1 MSGFSAYGLR
11 LSAVVAVLLC
21 SGAAQAQTL
30 RQPRLQQIADEAAL
44 VAVQILGSGGQPAD
58 AAAVAEQAVAATP
71 GMAAQA
77 TVSSNDLSVTVTVS
91 AAGAKAP
98 AVSTARY
105 LPPDQPA
112 DWTWASRQRFAVQSV
127 PLVIGSYCWRDCDSS
142 R

>member
-11 LSAVVAVLLC
+11 LSAVVAALLF
-21 SGAAQAQTL
+21 SGAAQAET
-30 RQPRLQQIADEAAL
+30 RLQQIADEAAL
-44 VAVQILGSGGQPAD
+44 VAVQILGSGGEPAD

-77 TVSSNDLSVTVTVS
+77 TASSDRLSVTVTVL

-112 DWTWASRQRFAVQSV
+112 EWSWASRQRFAVQSLPV
-127 PLVIGSYCWRDCDSS
+127 VVGSYCWRDCEPP

>member
-11 LSAVVAVLLC
+11 LSAVVAALLF
-21 SGAAQAQTL
+21 SGAAQAET
-30 RQPRLQQIADEAAL
+30 RLQQIADEAAL
-44 VAVQILGSGGQPAD
+44 VAVQILGSGGEPAD

-77 TVSSNDLSVTVTVS
+77 TASSDRLSVTVTVL

-112 DWTWASRQRFAVQSV
+112 DWSWSSRQRFAVKSLPV
-127 PLVIGSYCWRDCDSS
+127 VIGSYCWRDCEPP

>member
-1 MSGFSAYGLR
+1 MSGFSSYGLR
-11 LSAVVAVLLC
+11 LSAVIAVLLF
-21 SGAAQAQTL
+21 SGAAQAE
-30 RQPRLQQIADEAAL
+30 PRLQRVADEAAL
-44 VAVQILGSGGQPAD
+44 VAVQILGSGGDPAD

-71 GMAAQA
+71 GMAARA
-77 TVSSNDLSVTVTVS
+77 SADSDGLSVTVTVS

-112 DWTWASRQRFAVQSV
+112 DWIWKSRQRFAVQSSPV
-127 PLVIGSYCWRDCDSS
+127 VIGSYCWRDCDSS

>member
-1 MSGFSAYGLR
+1 MSGFGSYGLR
-11 LSAVVAVLLC
+11 LSAVIAALLF
-21 SGAAQAQTL
+21 SGAAQAEN
-30 RQPRLQQIADEAAL
+30 RLQQVADEAAL
-44 VAVQILGSGGQPAD
+44 VAVQILGSGGEPAD
-58 AAAVAEQAVAATP
+58 AAAVAEQAVAAKP

-77 TVSSNDLSVTVTVS
+77 TASSDRLSVTVTVS

-112 DWTWASRQRFAVQSV
+112 DWSWASRQRFAVQSLPV
-127 PLVIGSYCWRDCDSS
+127 VVGSYCWRDCESP

>member
-1 MSGFSAYGLR
+1 MSGFSSYGLW
-11 LSAVVAVLLC
+11 LSAVIAALLF
-21 SGAAQAQTL
+21 SGAAQAEN
-30 RQPRLQQIADEAAL
+30 RLQQVADEAAL